1 MFTIYIYIYITYII
15 LPPDWKLECCLVF
28 QNMFLLSKNGPR
40 FNFNVWIIVKNETL
54 EQNLWGGFLAGPDLS
69 KDRMFVPCATMLF
82 EPRIKRK
89 PGRIL
94 SSKIS
99 PKLEWGRFAV
109 LFSQNWPLSCFPK
122 PHSNFQ
128 SGGIYIYI
136 PFWLVFPPYVFL
148 FGRVGPHFLVGSP
161 FILMAH
167 LMAQSGVTHLMTSS
181 RDKDGAVRKQE
192 TPAEDSNPRDFLH
205 PQWCLMLY
213 KPIEYRYIHCT
224 IHHSNIDNLVINQL
238 SYVFQEFS
246 RWL

>member
-1 MFTIYIYIYITYII
+1 MIGYPHMFTIYIYTYII

-69 KDRMFVPCATMLF
+69 KDRMLVPCATMLF
-82 EPRIKRK
+82 EPKIKRK

-94 SSKIS
+94 SSKIL

-109 LFSQNWPLSCFPK
+109 FFSKIETALLFSK
-122 PHSNFQ
+122 TAYFQ
-128 SGGIYIYI
+128 SGGIYIYTY
-136 PFWLVFPPYVFL
+136 PFWLVFPPDVFL

-192 TPAEDSNPRDFLH
+192 TPAGFKS
-205 PQWCLMLY
+205 
-213 KPIEYRYIHCT
+213 
-224 IHHSNIDNLVINQL
+224 
-238 SYVFQEFS
+238 
-246 RWL
+246 